1 MTSLQITQEYII
13 ICLDKIEEDVFS
25 NADKQRVVF
34 LNRHLAGFN
43 LNYTA
48 RTITF
53 YFSVHGMNEY
63 IVDFDRGGLD
73 SRVARERFEEAAKIL
88 GG

>member
-1 MTSLQITQEYII
+1 MATVQITQEYII
-13 ICLDKIEEDVFS
+13 INLDKIEEDVFS
-25 NADKQRVVF
+25 NSDKQKIVF
-34 LNRHLAGFN
+34 LNRHVAGFN

-53 YFSVHGMNEY
+53 YFSVYGMNEY
-63 IVDFDRGGLD
+63 IVDFDRGGVD
-73 SRVARERFEEAAKIL
+73 TRIARERFEEAAKVL